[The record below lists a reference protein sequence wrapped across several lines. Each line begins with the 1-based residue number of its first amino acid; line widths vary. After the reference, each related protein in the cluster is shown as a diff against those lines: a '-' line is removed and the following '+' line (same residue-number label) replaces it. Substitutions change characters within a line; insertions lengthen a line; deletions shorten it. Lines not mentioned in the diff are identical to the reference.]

1 MDTAR
6 AVLRNAATRTAD
18 QLGGRRGDVFA
29 MTFSMIEVRTR
40 WIGEDGRNASPME
53 LFGKV
58 NGPNA
63 HFVLHTL
70 GWIRINFFGQTYEVA
85 LDPRSV
91 RGAAVE
97 RFVAWMDEMHADKE
111 RPWLVKIS
119 AFTGR
124 DWISV
129 TDTAPEGII
138 AFLDRILEFGKPSA
152 VPETLQ
158 VTDCPLERARS
169 FGVEAVNTAIARWQE
184 SQQGLPIDDP
194 SVRALLAISKPGCTV
209 KILSRDGVGR
219 IVFGT
224 YTPSLTTLWSQD
236 SWGRFP
242 GAPVGEVVPDRALG
256 SAVETSAR
264 RVMETG
270 QAKVETWE
278 GPVLSSSGV
287 IAELAWDR
295 LTLPLT
301 SRVPNDAVLV
311 VTHRL
316 TPIGQGRL
324 AS

>member
-1 MDTAR
+1 
-6 AVLRNAATRTAD
+6 
-18 QLGGRRGDVFA
+18 

-40 WIGEDGRNASPME
+40 WIGEDGRNTTPME

-58 NGPNA
+58 NDPIA

-70 GWIRINFFGQTYEVA
+70 GWIRINFFGQTYEVS

-91 RGAAVE
+91 RTAAVE
-97 RFVAWMDEMHADKE
+97 RFVAWMHEMHADTQ

-138 AFLDRILEFGKPSA
+138 AFLDRILEFGKPAA

-158 VTDCPLERARS
+158 VTPCSLDRAAG
-169 FGVEAVNTAIARWQE
+169 FGVEAVNAVVERWRTAE
-184 SQQGLPIDDP
+184 NGVSVDDP
-194 SVRALLAISKPGCTV
+194 HVRALLASSKPGCTV
-209 KILSRDGVGR
+209 KILSRDNVGR

-236 SWGRFP
+236 SWGRFS

-256 SAVETSAR
+256 SAVEVSAR
-264 RVMETG
+264 HAMDTG

-287 IAELAWDR
+287 IADLAWDR

-301 SRVPNDAVLV
+301 SRKPNDAVLV

-316 TPIGQGRL
+316 TPVGQGRL

>member
-1 MDTAR
+1 
-6 AVLRNAATRTAD
+6 
-18 QLGGRRGDVFA
+18 

-40 WIGEDGRNASPME
+40 WIGEEGRDASPMD

-58 NGPNA
+58 NDPIA

-70 GWIRINFFGQTYEVA
+70 GWIRVNYFGQTYEVS

-91 RGAAVE
+91 RTAAVE
-97 RFVAWMDEMHADKE
+97 SFVAWMKEMHADAT

-138 AFLDRILEFGKPSA
+138 AFLDRILEFGKPAA

-158 VTDCPLERARS
+158 VRQCPLDRAAG
-169 FGVEAVNTAIARWQE
+169 FGVEAVNTVIERWKAKG
-184 SQQGLPIDDP
+184 QGLPIDDP
-194 SVRALLAISKPGCTV
+194 SVRALLATAKSGCTV
-209 KILSRDGVGR
+209 KILSRDNIGR

-224 YTPSLTTLWSQD
+224 YTPSLTTLWSRD
-236 SWGRFP
+236 SWGRFL

-256 SAVETSAR
+256 SAVELSAR

-270 QAKVETWE
+270 RATVETWE
-278 GPVLSSSGV
+278 GPVLSSTGI
-287 IAELAWDR
+287 IADLAWDR

-301 SRVPNDAVLV
+301 SHEPNDAVLV

-316 TPIGQGRL
+316 TPVDTDRL